1 MNKENEIT
9 KFYKL
14 KAMYNK
20 QNKIAKSKILN
31 NPLLD
36 ISTKKTVWKS
46 YKKKCVSCK
55 KPVDTYFSTKNRR
68 LIARCGA
75 LNASLKTTPC
85 NLNIDVTLD
94 KSIIASDLLNK
105 QLQKKN
111 ELEQDMNLK
120 KLDIVYNYED
130 EEKVLEDFEKTK
142 RTYVKNNRTNLN
154 SLKLIDKEL
163 KETEEEKNIQ
173 SVIDEYIKE
182 SKEISQADDIDYESL
197 SAYNIDIKNNQK
209 RLNQLKYKNYYIS
222 ERENDVY
229 MLVKKEKSIH
239 NTTITI

>member
-1 MNKENEIT
+1 MNKENEIAR
-9 KFYKL
+9 FYKL
-14 KAMYNK
+14 RAIYNK

-36 ISTKKTVWKS
+36 VSTKKTAWKS

-75 LNASLKTTPC
+75 LNASLKSTPC
-85 NLNIDVTLD
+85 DLNIDVTVD
-94 KSIIASDLLNK
+94 KSIIASDLLKK
-105 QLQKKN
+105 QINKKN
-111 ELEQDMNLK
+111 ELEQDMNIK

-130 EEKVLEDFEKTK
+130 EEKVLEEFEKTK
-142 RTYVKNNRTNLN
+142 RSYVKNNRAHLN
-154 SLKLIDKEL
+154 TIKLLDKEL
-163 KETEEEKNIQ
+163 KETDEEKNIQ

-182 SKEISQADDIDYESL
+182 SKELSDIDNIDYETL

-209 RLNQLKYKNYYIS
+209 RLNQIKYKEYYIS
-222 ERENDVY
+222 KRDNDIC